1 MMSELF
7 DVTKHVPII
16 VSPNIINRERCKIY
30 SMSDLHLEF
39 YPNHRDLWK
48 VISPFL
54 PNADILILAGDI
66 GISYGINGYD
76 EYKSLLLLFKQKY
89 ENVILIPGNHE
100 YYKTRKY
107 DIVSVTDTLRNM
119 CSEINVVFLS
129 NNMVKIKDVY
139 FIGTT
144 LWKKAESHIRYFMS
158 DFGKV
163 FPDVLS

>member
-1 MMSELF
+1 
-7 DVTKHVPII
+7 
-16 VSPNIINRERCKIY
+16 
-30 SMSDLHLEF
+30 MSDLHLEF

-66 GISYGINGYD
+66 GIAYGINGYD

-129 NNMVKIKDVY
+129 NNMVKIKTYILLVQHYGRKLNLISD
-139 FIGTT
+139 T
-144 LWKKAESHIRYFMS
+144 L
-158 DFGKV
+158 
-163 FPDVLS
+163 